1 MNQVVEEADINIE
14 FAAKVVGLTGDGTPC
29 ASLADGST
37 LCARRRIF
45 VGTGLR
51 KRDERYLWAIR
62 GIR

>member
-1 MNQVVEEADINIE
+1 MNRVVEEADINIKFVAE
-14 FAAKVVGLTGDGTPC
+14 VVGLAVDGTPY

-45 VGTGLR
+45 VGTGFR
-51 KRDERYLWAIR
+51 GRDERYLWAIR

>member
-1 MNQVVEEADINIE
+1 MNRVVGEADINIKFVAE
-14 FAAKVVGLTGDGTPC
+14 VVRLAVDGTPC

-45 VGTGLR
+45 VGTGLSE
-51 KRDERYLWAIR
+51 RDERYLWAIR